1 MFYSS
6 SIWGNNF
13 HIPFCLYHAL
23 HFAKIFSPAQVYV
36 SSLKCVQ
43 GMHMSPVLI
52 ILFLIELKKKK
63 KENACQS
70 SSGRIF
76 WKAQF
81 NSCFYSFLVSHFIV
95 SFSIVCV

>member
-52 ILFLIELKKKK
+52 ILFLIELKRKK

-81 NSCFYSFLVSHFIV
+81 NSCFCSCLVSRFIV